1 LAQFLDSIFLYE
13 FDAKPLIQLD
23 DIKATLPSHD
33 DVWESPDV
41 VEHGKKQFSDTTLSD
56 AMEIVYMKKRLP
68 PHLGE
73 FSIGLLINAIYRN
86 TMNIMAREQVRL
98 NSWTPTAMTQE
109 HPSPSSAPKVAS
121 PTTLTSSR
129 WRNSA
134 CDCLD
139 VLHWPAN
146 SKVAQLSGSEHHTIL
161 HLHLARLIILT
172 PTTHIQTF
180 ATESAQALQHSSN
193 PHNSRRYATARQ
205 QVLHWVLRDRFKA
218 RLSIVHCG
226 ALYWHVRRY
235 SCDSVLEPHAIYM
248 ATLVLWAFCVSMEIS
263 EVVEASTHENEDE
276 PEPSFLHLDRPL
288 DDELV
293 QTFVRLGHKMSA
305 YIAKVGNIHSKGA
318 PAKILREGISL
329 LTRDSHNVS
338 PGEGGGDPSLAI
350 PCYTWGIEESFVT
363 SLRGLLHTTTGIG
376 TANLP

>member
-1 LAQFLDSIFLYE
+1 MAQ
-13 FDAKPLIQLD
+13 
-23 DIKATLPSHD
+23 
-33 DVWESPDV
+33 
-41 VEHGKKQFSDTTLSD
+41 
-56 AMEIVYMKKRLP
+56 R
-68 PHLGE
+68 
-73 FSIGLLINAIYRN
+73 
-86 TMNIMAREQVRL
+86 
-98 NSWTPTAMTQE
+98 
-109 HPSPSSAPKVAS
+109 HPSPSSTQKSAS
-121 PTTLTSSR
+121 QTTPTASR

-146 SKVAQLSGSEHHTIL
+146 SKAAQLSGSEHHTIL

-180 ATESAQALQHSSN
+180 AAESARAGQHSGSQG
-193 PHNSRRYATARQ
+193 SRRYATARQ
-205 QVLHWVLRDRFKA
+205 QVLQWVLRDRFKA

-235 SCDSVLEPHAIYM
+235 SCDSVLEPYAIYM

-263 EVVEASTHENEDE
+263 EVVEASTHDSEHE

-305 YIAKVGNIHSKGA
+305 FIAKVGNIQNKGA
-318 PAKILREGISL
+318 PAKIIQEGISL
-329 LTRDSHNVS
+329 LTRDSQNS
-338 PGEGGGDPSLAI
+338 PTRDGGTVLSEEGL
-350 PCYTWGIEESFVT
+350 CYTWGIEDSFVR
-363 SLRGLLHTTTGIG
+363 SLSRLFRTTTG
-376 TANLP
+376 TATSS